1 MKTWK
6 ESKWRARWNTL
17 SVAGGLLL
25 GFRPAGA
32 EAAPAG
38 AAAPAE
44 AATQAVPAGVAPNA
58 AATPAWARA
67 YAQGQWSVTAGLIET
82 VSEGSRSPWH
92 WLHLARAREKLGHL
106 VEAFAAY
113 ERLLEMTTPP
123 DSKPPTPRQLDASG
137 FGEVRREAEAEAEAL
152 AQRIP
157 WAQIDLGGEVP
168 PGAYLFVDQQWLT
181 PARVQSP
188 YPVNPGW
195 HTFLLESD
203 GEVHAARRI
212 HFEEGQNR
220 QVILRR
226 PLGGAASVSP
236 HHDASGAGVTT
247 GAEPSARASSSE
259 LKLAWSKDEPRL
271 LEDTRRAN
279 LRLASYISLGV
290 GVVGLGVGTGFT
302 IAAIDKRNELIELND
317 TCQNRTCDGSGR
329 AQALNAEI
337 GHSSAIANLSFL
349 VGGFALVTGGVLFL
363 LQHGQSAKPATDV
376 AGVELEPLVGLGAAG
391 VSGRF

>member
-1 MKTWK
+1 MKTFR
-6 ESKWRARWNTL
+6 ELKWRARYD
-17 SVAGGLLL
+17 SVSIIAGLLL
-25 GFRPAGA
+25 GFHSVRA

-38 AAAPAE
+38 APVPAE
-44 AATQAVPAGVAPNA
+44 AAPSA

-67 YAQGQWSVTAGLIET
+67 YAEGQWSVAVGLIET
-82 VSEGSRSPWH
+82 VAEGSRTAWH
-92 WLHLARAREKLGHL
+92 WLHLARAHEKLGQL
-106 VEAFAAY
+106 VEALAAY
-113 ERLLEMTTPP
+113 ERLREMTPP
-123 DSKPPTPRQLDASG
+123 HIV
-137 FGEVRREAEAEAEAL
+137 EVRRQADAEAEAL

-181 PARVQSP
+181 PERVHSP

-203 GEVHAARRI
+203 GEVHAARRV

-220 QVILRR
+220 QVILRQPLR
-226 PLGGAASVSP
+226 HAPESSLGGDTAAS
-236 HHDASGAGVTT
+236 G
-247 GAEPSARASSSE
+247 ARASSSE
-259 LKLAWSKDEPRL
+259 LKLSWSKEEPRL

-290 GVVGLGVGTGFT
+290 GVVGVAVGTGFT
-302 IAAIDKRNELIELND
+302 LAAVDKRNELSGLAD
-317 TCQNRTCDGSGR
+317 QCSGGTCVSFNSEPRR
-329 AQALNAEI
+329 AQELAAESR
-337 GHSSAIANLSFL
+337 HASAIATLGFL
-349 VGGFALVTGGVLFL
+349 VGTVGLVTGGVLYW
-363 LQHGQSAKPATDV
+363 LQREQGKLAADV